1 MLKGREQDKVFLH
14 KSVELSNQK
23 VLVTGATGFIGSHVA
38 RRLMSDRRAVVRA
51 LVRTPSKAKEL
62 AKLGVEVVQGDLADF
77 DSLARAAQG
86 CSVVIHAAAQVSSVP
101 SRKTFEQSNVAG
113 TENLVR
119 ATALA
124 KASRFVHLSS
134 IAVFGLA
141 TSGEVTDQSPR
152 RHSGDAYCDTKLDGE
167 EVVLRYSRES
177 RLPITILRPSAVYG
191 PGSTHWSII
200 PLKRIKK
207 GRMFLVQGG
216 KGLLNYV
223 YIDNLVDAIL
233 LALEDERSV
242 GEAFIVNDGATA
254 WCEFFGAYARMLG
267 AADGTPGIASV
278 PLWVAR
284 LWVHYRNFLAVLRG
298 ETTRVPPNAL
308 GFLMSSAMYRQTRI
322 EEKLG
327 HRSRINLKEGLQR
340 TERWFRETGLL

>member
-1 MLKGREQDKVFLH
+1 MK
-14 KSVELSNQK
+14 
-23 VLVTGATGFIGSHVA
+23 
-38 RRLMSDRRAVVRA
+38 DRRAAARA
-51 LVRTPSKAKEL
+51 LVRTPSKAEAL
-62 AKLGVEVVQGDLADF
+62 AKLGAEVVQGDLADF
-77 DSLARAAQG
+77 SSLARAAQG
-86 CSVVIHAAAQVSSVP
+86 CSVVIHTAAQVSSVP
-101 SRKTFEQSNVAG
+101 GRETFELSNVAG
-113 TENLVR
+113 TENLLR
-119 ATALA
+119 AADAA
-124 KASRFVHLSS
+124 KVSHFVHLSS

-191 PGSTHWSII
+191 PESTHWSVI

-207 GRMFLVQGG
+207 GRMFLVHGG

-233 LALEDERSV
+233 LVVEDEQSV
-242 GEAFIVNDGATA
+242 GEVFIVNDGATT
-254 WCEFFGAYARMLG
+254 WREFFGAYARMLG
-267 AADGTPGIASV
+267 PTDGTTRIPSV

-284 LWVHYRNFLAVLRG
+284 LWVHYRNFLAALRG

-308 GFLMSSAMYRQTRI
+308 GFLVGSAVYLQTHI

-327 HRSRINLKEGLQR
+327 HGSRINLAEGLQR
-340 TERWFRETGLL
+340 TEAWFRETGLL